1 MVSPK
6 YAESFKQLK
15 GYLKEFEEKEKEKT
29 DNFLRYCEVLGKCID
44 LLKRCVTFLNDKKC

>member
-29 DNFLRYCEVLGKCID
+29 DNFFKIL
-44 LLKRCVTFLNDKKC
+44 